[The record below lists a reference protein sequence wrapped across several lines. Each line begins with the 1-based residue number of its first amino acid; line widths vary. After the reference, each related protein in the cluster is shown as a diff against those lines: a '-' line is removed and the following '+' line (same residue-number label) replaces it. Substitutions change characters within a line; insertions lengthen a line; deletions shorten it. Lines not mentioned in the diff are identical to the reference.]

1 MDDSGAILCQIS
13 AYKDLLDGVNE
24 EIEQNIQKTREIES
38 EIVKCLEVEKD
49 TVTKESDLLKVLS
62 IRNFELNG
70 LVQIAVTS
78 KNSCEILECDLRLL
92 QMNQDEIIK
101 RISQK
106 RDQFLL
112 FNGQFQAKTLSAENK
127 ELTFLLSEK
136 ETLEK
141 EKDTLNMKIDA
152 LQNST
157 RECLG
162 EILEEI
168 QISNSALD
176 IDIERGISENEE
188 LLNDIRELKILL
200 SSMSPSQEFSS

>member
-1 MDDSGAILCQIS
+1 MDDSGAILSQIS
-13 AYKDLLDGVNE
+13 AYKDLLDEVNE

-49 TVTKESDLLKVLS
+49 SVTKESDLLKMLS
-62 IRNFELNG
+62 MRDFELSG
-70 LVQIAVTS
+70 LVQIAATS
-78 KNSCEILECDLRLL
+78 RNSCESLACDLRLL
-92 QMNQDEIIK
+92 QMNKDETIK

-112 FNGQFQAKTLSAENK
+112 VSSQFQAKTLSAENK

-157 RECLG
+157 KECLG

-176 IDIERGISENEE
+176 IDIEHGISENKV
-188 LLNDIRELKILL
+188 LLNDMRELKILL
-200 SSMSPSQEFSS
+200 SSMSPSEEFSS

>member
-13 AYKDLLDGVNE
+13 AYKDLLDEVNE

-38 EIVKCLEVEKD
+38 EIVKCLEVEQD
-49 TVTKESDLLKVLS
+49 SVTKESDLLKMLS
-62 IRNFELNG
+62 MRDFELNG
-70 LVQIAVTS
+70 LVQIAATS
-78 KNSCEILECDLRLL
+78 RNSCESLACDLRLL
-92 QMNQDEIIK
+92 QMNKDEIIK

-112 FNGQFQAKTLSAENK
+112 FSSQFQAKALSAENK
-127 ELTFLLSEK
+127 ELTILLSEK

-157 RECLG
+157 KDCLG

-176 IDIERGISENEE
+176 INIERGTSENKE
-188 LLNDIRELKILL
+188 LLNDMRELKILL
-200 SSMSPSQEFSS
+200 SSMSPSEEFSS

>member
-1 MDDSGAILCQIS
+1 MN
-13 AYKDLLDGVNE
+13 KDE
-24 EIEQNIQKTREIES
+24 T
-38 EIVKCLEVEKD
+38 
-49 TVTKESDLLKVLS
+49 
-62 IRNFELNG
+62 
-70 LVQIAVTS
+70 
-78 KNSCEILECDLRLL
+78 
-92 QMNQDEIIK
+92 IK

-112 FNGQFQAKTLSAENK
+112 VSSQFQAKTLSAENK

-157 RECLG
+157 KECLG

-176 IDIERGISENEE
+176 IDIEHGISENKV
-188 LLNDIRELKILL
+188 LLNDMRELKILL
-200 SSMSPSQEFSS
+200 SSMSPSEEFSS